1 MVPGSAYLPAAII
14 PCSFPSS
21 MNPLDRI
28 TVVLVEPST
37 PGNIGATARVLKNT
51 GISRL
56 VLVKP
61 CPWNTPEAR
70 WMAHGSGEI
79 LDACKTYPDLNAAVA
94 DAHFVIGTTHRLG
107 RFREVCSAPRQSI
120 ARIASLAYHHEVAI
134 VFGREKDGLW
144 RNEIDCCHQLIRFPS
159 ATSFPSFNLSHAVLL
174 FTYELFHAVRGAE
187 VPEGKNLATAA
198 ERERLYQH
206 LGEAMDA
213 VEFNHF
219 NDNPRHFARILR
231 GLFNRIE
238 LEKRDV
244 MAVHKICGQIRK
256 FAARHKTIA

>member
-1 MVPGSAYLPAAII
+1 MPAAII
-14 PCSFPSS
+14 TCSFPSP

-56 VLVKP
+56 VLVNP
-61 CPWNTPEAR
+61 CPWDTPEAR

-79 LDACKTYPDLNAAVA
+79 LDACKTFPDLTAAVA
-94 DAHFVIGTTHRLG
+94 EANIVIGTTHRLG
-107 RFREVCSAPRQSI
+107 RFREVCSTPRQSI
-120 ARIASLAYHHEVAI
+120 ARIASLGHRHEVAI

-144 RNEIDCCHQLIRFPS
+144 RNELERCHQLIRFPA

-174 FTYELFHAVRGAE
+174 FTYELFHALRGAD
-187 VPEGKNLATAA
+187 VPEDKNLATAA

-206 LGEAMDA
+206 LGEAMNA
-213 VEFNHF
+213 VEFKHY
-219 NDNPRHFARILR
+219 NDDSRHFSRILR

-244 MAVHKICGQIRK
+244 MAVHKICGQIQK